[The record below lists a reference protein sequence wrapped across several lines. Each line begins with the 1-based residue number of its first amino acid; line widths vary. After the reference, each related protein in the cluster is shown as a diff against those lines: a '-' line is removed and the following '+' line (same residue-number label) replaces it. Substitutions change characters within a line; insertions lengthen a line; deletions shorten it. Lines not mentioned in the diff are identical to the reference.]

1 MKKTYQTSLF
11 VFRRDLRLDDNPGL
25 QAACLA
31 SEAVVPIF
39 IFDPQQVGNSNQYRS
54 NNAVQFMV
62 ESLKDLQNQLKKKG
76 GKLYLFYG
84 DAEKLIAHV
93 AKKVKAEAVFFNK
106 DYTPFALKRDKAITS
121 SLKKSSIEVHPF
133 QGLLLTDPEKVVNKS
148 GKPYAVFTPFFKT
161 ASATKPRT
169 PEPCRATNFYTK
181 TIAGSEPVSIFN
193 KIAPKDNKEIAVHG
207 GSEQAKKILQKLGN
221 FKNYAKTR
229 DFPELP
235 TTHLSAHLKFGTVS
249 PQQVVAALI
258 KTNSS
263 QDLIRQL
270 YWRDFYTHLAFHFPH
285 VFGKAFNQKY
295 QGVTWSTSKAN
306 FEKWCQGKTGFPL
319 VDAGMRQL
327 NKTGW
332 MHNRVRMVVCSFL
345 TKDLHL
351 HWLWGEKY
359 FAQQLVDYDPCV
371 NNGSWQW
378 GASTG
383 ADAAPYFRI
392 FNPWSQQKRFD
403 PECTYIKKWLPE
415 LKNVD
420 SKEIHNYFKATE
432 PLTPDYPLPM
442 LEHGPAAQ
450 KAKDM
455 FKKM

>member
-25 QAACLA
+25 QAAYMA
-31 SEAVVPIF
+31 SETVVPIF
-39 IFDPQQVGNSNQYRS
+39 IFDPQQVGTANQYRS

-62 ESLKDLQNQLKKKG
+62 ESLKDLQDQLKKKG
-76 GKLYLFYG
+76 GKLFLFYG
-84 DAEKLIAHV
+84 EAEKLVPQIAS
-93 AKKVKAEAVFFNK
+93 KVKAEAVFFNK
-106 DYTPFALKRDKAITS
+106 DYTPFALKRDKAIAG

-133 QGLLLTDPEKVVNKS
+133 QGLLLTDPEKIVNKT

-161 ASATKPRT
+161 ASETKPRT
-169 PEPCRATNFYTK
+169 PEPCRAKNFYNG
-181 TIAGSEPVSIFN
+181 TIAGSEPDTIFK
-193 KIAPKDNKEIAVHG
+193 KITPKENKEIAVHG
-207 GSEQAKKILQKLGN
+207 GSEKAKKILQKLGS

-263 QDLIRQL
+263 KDLIRQL

-295 QGVTWSTSKAN
+295 QGITWSKNKTDFK
-306 FEKWCQGKTGFPL
+306 KWCKGKTGFPL

-327 NKTGW
+327 NQTGW

-392 FNPWSQQKRFD
+392 FNPWSQQKKFD
-403 PECTYIKKWLPE
+403 PECTYIKKWVPE
-415 LKNVD
+415 LKNID

-432 PLTPDYPLPM
+432 PLTSDYPLPIV
-442 LEHGPAAQ
+442 EHGPAAK

-455 FKKM
+455 FKVL